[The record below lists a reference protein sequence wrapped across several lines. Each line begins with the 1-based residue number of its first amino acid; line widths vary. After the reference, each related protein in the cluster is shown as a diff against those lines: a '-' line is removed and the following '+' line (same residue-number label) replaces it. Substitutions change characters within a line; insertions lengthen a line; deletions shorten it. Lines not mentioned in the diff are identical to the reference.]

1 MLGQTNK
8 LNLASVGLHHFD
20 SNCTL
25 LFALLCLHSGACTL
39 LILCL
44 HFAYTVLAQQLQ
56 SSAALPSAALHFTLS
71 EPRVAYICHFRL
83 VSSSATATFFT
94 QKLQSDMN
102 WTWLRCKTAR
112 DVFFFNI
119 IRDAEPFSIQANVGC
134 CRFGGS
140 AAHCEIAGGF
150 CENPTN
156 TTNSQTKQKYHH
168 WPWWGRM
175 KRYF

>member
-44 HFAYTVLAQQLQ
+44 HSSFKAVQHCLPQLCISHSRSRELLIFVTSGLYPAVQLQ
-56 SSAALPSAALHFTLS
+56 LSSHKNCRATWIGHDCGAKLPAMFFSSTSFEMLS
-71 EPRVAYICHFRL
+71 LFLFRP
-83 VSSSATATFFT
+83 S
-94 QKLQSDMN
+94 
-102 WTWLRCKTAR
+102 
-112 DVFFFNI
+112 
-119 IRDAEPFSIQANVGC
+119 NVGC
-134 CRFGGS
+134 CRFGGN